1 MNRVLRN
8 PLPAVGRTLGR
19 RRTVMRIAPF
29 IVVLERLVRRITK
42 GRRGVLDVAG
52 LPSMELTVLGRKS
65 GVPRTVSLLYVPDG
79 PDSFLLVGSNWGRP
93 RHPSWSANLV
103 AADHAEIHSRGE
115 RFKVRVRRLHG
126 AERERAWERAIE
138 RWPGYSM
145 EQGMCPGRRF
155 RLFELTRI

>member
-29 IVVLERLVRRITK
+29 IIRLERLVRWISR
-42 GRRGVLDVAG
+42 GRHGVLDLAG
-52 LPSMELTVLGRKS
+52 LPSMELTVIGRKS
-65 GVPRTVSLLYVPDG
+65 GMPRTVSLLYVPDG
-79 PDSFLLVGSNWGRP
+79 PDDFLLVGSNWGRP
-93 RHPSWSANLV
+93 QHPSWSANLV

-115 RFKVRVRRLHG
+115 RFKVRVQRLTG
-126 AERERAWERAIE
+126 AERHRAWERAIE
-138 RWPGYSM
+138 RWPGYEM
-145 EQGMCPGRRF
+145 EQSMVPDRPF